1 MASVQGTD
9 YVENFNLVP
18 KDLDWI
24 LRNYLGDNNVME
36 EVENVII
43 KQVVVVVVQK
53 DTTGIVN
60 GNGIDIEV
68 MVELVVVFTN
78 HKVNGNL
85 NVFELDEVLVE
96 MDVPVIVDGKV

>member
-1 MASVQGTD
+1 M
-9 YVENFNLVP
+9 
-18 KDLDWI
+18 
-24 LRNYLGDNNVME
+24 GDNNVME

>member
-1 MASVQGTD
+1 
-9 YVENFNLVP
+9 
-18 KDLDWI
+18 
-24 LRNYLGDNNVME
+24 ME